1 MISNKEKSN
10 ARALKFLGPLLEER
24 LTKEREL
31 GPDWDGKPVGEIY
44 ATITNMAL
52 ALIPLSE

>member
-1 MISNKEKSN
+1 LISNKEKSN

-31 GPDWDGKPVGEIY
+31 GPDWDGKPVGGI
-44 ATITNMAL
+44 ITNMAL